1 MVAENKGVVDSRE
14 HPVSMLFLFPCVFLV
29 TMLYKLDFSSIQPIE
44 FIEY

>member
-14 HPVSMLFLFPCVFLV
+14 HPVSMLFLFSLCFPCNDA
-29 TMLYKLDFSSIQPIE
+29 YKLDFSSIQPIE

>member
-14 HPVSMLFLFPCVFLV
+14 HPVSMCLFPCVFLV

>member
-14 HPVSMLFLFPCVFLV
+14 HPVSMRLFSLCFPV
-29 TMLYKLDFSSIQPIE
+29 TMLYKLDFSSIQPFE